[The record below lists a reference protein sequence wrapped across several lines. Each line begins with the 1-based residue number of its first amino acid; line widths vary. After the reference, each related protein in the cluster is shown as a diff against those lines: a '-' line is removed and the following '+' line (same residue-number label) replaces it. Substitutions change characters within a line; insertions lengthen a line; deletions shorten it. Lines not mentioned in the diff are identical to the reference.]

1 LLAAFTRECGL
12 APEKGPNR
20 LKIALASRRQAEPAL
35 WGNKTTLR
43 GEGGFALTRGQVAE
57 DMGPAGWLEERIG
70 LLATVEITWNLPV
83 VREELVSKQ
92 PSAISCPAKS
102 VAARNI

>member
-1 LLAAFTRECGL
+1 MA
-12 APEKGPNR
+12 
-20 LKIALASRRQAEPAL
+20 
-35 WGNKTTLR
+35 
-43 GEGGFALTRGQVAE
+43 
-57 DMGPAGWLEERIG
+57 EERIG

-92 PSAISCPAKS
+92 PSAISCPTKS